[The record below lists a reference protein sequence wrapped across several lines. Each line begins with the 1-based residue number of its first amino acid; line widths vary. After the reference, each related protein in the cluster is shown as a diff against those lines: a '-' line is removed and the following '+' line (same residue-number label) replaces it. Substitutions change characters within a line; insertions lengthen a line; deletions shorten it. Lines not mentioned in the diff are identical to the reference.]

1 MANEKRLTEKHYN
14 GKGYYLL
21 CSGVI
26 LCDNKC
32 DECEEL
38 YKAIDRLGEYEDKA
52 EQTVDAVEVV
62 RCFDCQHFDAVDEME
77 GGGYC
82 NHPRFHINNAEPPIV
97 YAADFCSC
105 GERKRQ

>member
-21 CSGVI
+21 CSGV
-26 LCDNKC
+26 LRCDNKC

-52 EQTVDAVEVV
+52 EQTVDSVEVV
-62 RCFDCQHFDAVDEME
+62 RCGECKHLTADGLCWEKIRGSV
-77 GGGYC
+77 GYKETS
-82 NHPRFHINNAEPPIV
+82 PD
-97 YAADFCSC
+97 DFCSY
-105 GERKRQ
+105 GERR